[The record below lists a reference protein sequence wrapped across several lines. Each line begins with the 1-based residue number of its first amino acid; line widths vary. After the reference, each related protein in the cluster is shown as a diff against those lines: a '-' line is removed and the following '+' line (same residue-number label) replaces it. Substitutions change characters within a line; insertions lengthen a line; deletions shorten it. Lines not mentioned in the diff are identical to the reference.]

1 VDKRAEAWPSEEPRQ
16 RRDAAWPESE
26 VRQRRRTR
34 WGEFR
39 EAYPRIVTAMVLG
52 VLLLLLVDVGL
63 LVKRSQY
70 RRESAAARGSMT
82 TLEKERAD
90 AFIGSKEARGAL
102 MLALVRQ
109 QSLNEKRLS
118 LSISLEEG
126 TMDLR
131 REGSQL
137 REMRVEIGP
146 EATVGQEPGAMKVT
160 PPLGRRHV
168 VRVVDGSHVWH
179 APAWFDVHRGQ
190 GGHAAATRRGI
201 SGGLGPIA
209 VLLDDGTALYSRP
222 GVGPLADD
230 AYVLPGAVR
239 VEAADLEAIRE
250 NLGPGTPV
258 YFF

>member
-1 VDKRAEAWPSEEPRQ
+1 MEKRGEAWPAEAPRQ
-16 RRDAAWPESE
+16 RRDAPWPDTEE
-26 VRQRRRTR
+26 RQRRRTR

-39 EAYPRIVTAMVLG
+39 EAYPRIVTAMALG
-52 VLLLLLVDVGL
+52 VLLLLALDVGL
-63 LVKRSQY
+63 LFTRSEY

-82 TLEKERAD
+82 TLERERAD
-90 AFIGSKEARGAL
+90 GLLGSREARGAL

-109 QSLNEKRLS
+109 QSLSEKKLS

-131 REGSQL
+131 RDGSQL
-137 REMRVEIGP
+137 REMRVQIGP
-146 EATVGQEPGAMKVT
+146 EATVGLEPGAMKVT
-160 PPLGRRHV
+160 PPLGKRHV

-179 APAWFDVHRGQ
+179 TPAWFPAHRGQ
-190 GGHAAATRRGI
+190 GIPTSRL
-201 SGGLGPIA
+201 SPGGLGTIA

-222 GVGPLADD
+222 QAGPLADD
-230 AYVLPGAVR
+230 AYGLPGAVR
-239 VEAADLEAIRE
+239 VEAADLQAIRE